1 MQDELA
7 ADTLQ
12 LEVVISGVNHQASGA
27 GVPDMCLGRDLPFLQ
42 DSDSTNVWTA
52 WEVTVEDVFVLDE
65 ENKVVT
71 VYNLGQPHD
80 LADPVNY
87 ETLKSILRN
96 TAGIPKR

>member
-7 ADTLQ
+7 ADTLL

-42 DSDSTNVWTA
+42 DSDSTNVWTS
-52 WEVTVEDVFVLDE
+52 WDVTERDVFVLDA

-71 VYNLGQPHD
+71 VYNLTQHD

-87 ETLKSILRN
+87 DTLKSILRN